1 MGIKQ
6 NRNSLTGHWYKS
18 KAKQRC
24 VMGVGMCL
32 YAQLVQTKNK
42 QCKSAIILQC
52 YHPHLSDFMQLV
64 TVTAST
70 DVSGCSVWVCGTCDA
85 KASSYL
91 GSGRMTEVIR
101 LVLYTEVLG
110 PWDGDCAG
118 GRLLSTDTGL
128 ADLLPLGVLNTS
140 SLSTISSYGSI
151 YLYISIIHS
160 YEWRQDLVY
169 QFLSFIS
176 KLNDSIQQLTV

>member
-1 MGIKQ
+1 MGLAACWTDTFTLVGKPSKMNTSVYIVKILEPIAIIS
-6 NRNSLTGHWYKS
+6 NR
-18 KAKQRC
+18 
-24 VMGVGMCL
+24 
-32 YAQLVQTKNK
+32 
-42 QCKSAIILQC
+42 SAIETALLC
-52 YHPHLSDFMQLV
+52 LFVRRMS
-64 TVTAST
+64 VTAT
-70 DVSGCSVWVCGTCDA
+70 ADVSGCSVWVCGICDA

-110 PWDGDCAG
+110 PWDSDCAG

-151 YLYISIIHS
+151 SIYLSSIVMNKDKTWYISFYLLLATQWQHS
-160 YEWRQDLVY
+160 TINSIGGFQVY
-169 QFLSFIS
+169 SG
-176 KLNDSIQQLTV
+176 